1 MKKTK
6 FALIGNPVSHSLSP
20 IMHNYWFNKYNI
32 NAEYQP
38 LNINENEIE
47 KVIGKVKDKE
57 IKGINVTLPYKK
69 SVIPF
74 LTRTINDANDTHS
87 VNTVMLDKDDNL
99 IGENTDV
106 FGFQAAF
113 LKSIPNLEKKSKK
126 VLILGAGGVAPSI
139 ILALL
144 KSNILDISLTNRTH
158 EKSLFLKKKFKTI
171 NIIKWSDISI
181 ELNKFDILINA
192 TSLGLKSSDEFD
204 NDFSN
209 FKKKM
214 IFIDTIYNPA
224 QTKLLKY
231 FKSNKIKSF
240 NGLNMLIYQG
250 QKSFFLWNK
259 INPEVD
265 DDLLK
270 LLESKLDK

>member
-224 QTKLLKY
+224 QTKMLKF

-265 DDLLK
+265 DNLLK